1 VFRKQADDP
10 SGRLA
15 PGPIWGPYP
24 MRASHLRR
32 GLADAW
38 RDRLSALDGRRGRG
52 AALDVLRRAQTI
64 DQGGQPLDA
73 LRSSAAGGRMPRL
86 DALALA
92 CVAARRTL
100 GLDPYPSQ
108 VQAAA
113 TMLDGGLAE
122 LATGEGKTLAL
133 ALAAAAQALD
143 GTPVHVVSVNDYLV
157 ERDAMG
163 LAPLYQA
170 LGLSV
175 DRILQSDDPARRRIA
190 YRADVVY
197 STGRELMFD
206 YLRDRMAGID
216 HGGLEA
222 HAEALRDSAGAQPI
236 LRGLCCALI
245 DEADSILID
254 EATLPCI
261 LAVPVSAQEAA
272 FTAEA
277 IRLARLLWQGRD
289 YLLDAQAG
297 SVRLTDAGAT
307 RLRELTG
314 VEGPDSDASL
324 SENAQ
329 PDPEQV
335 SWRLERIRH
344 DRIGMALAALHC
356 YQRDR
361 DYLVHQ
367 GRVEIVDRHTGRIA
381 SGRTWSRGLH
391 QMIEIKEGVELTAPH
406 ETASRIAAQQFFA
419 RYWRIGGLSATLR
432 EARHELASTYGLVVT
447 PIAPRHR
454 SRRRDLGT
462 RLFPTTESL
471 HTAVLDR
478 TRSLAADGRPVL
490 VATRDVAESE
500 QLAAAL
506 RAEGIE
512 PTVLNARH
520 DREEA
525 DIVAKAG
532 IAGRVTIATNMAG
545 RGTDIALDAAAIAAG
560 GLAMVATCLQP
571 SRRLDRQLQGRSGR
585 RGEPGTVE
593 TLASVDAPL
602 AGANN
607 GRWPL
612 TGRLAT
618 LVASR
623 FAPRLLRAIQR
634 SEEKKSF
641 HERRRLYEQDV
652 GRERSHVLGHIDE

>member
-1 VFRKQADDP
+1 
-10 SGRLA
+10 
-15 PGPIWGPYP
+15 

-52 AALDVLRRAQTI
+52 AALDVLHRAQTI
-64 DQGGQPLDA
+64 DQDGQPLDA

-175 DRILQSDDPARRRIA
+175 GRISQSDDPARRRIA

-222 HAEALRDSAGAQPI
+222 HAEALRDSAEAKPI

-361 DYLVHQ
+361 DYLVHE
-367 GRVEIVDRHTGRIA
+367 GRIEIVDRHTGRIA

-545 RGTDIALDAAAIAAG
+545 RGTDIALDAAAVAAG

>member
-1 VFRKQADDP
+1 
-10 SGRLA
+10 
-15 PGPIWGPYP
+15 
-24 MRASHLRR
+24 M
-32 GLADAW
+32 
-38 RDRLSALDGRRGRG
+38 
-52 AALDVLRRAQTI
+52 
-64 DQGGQPLDA
+64 
-73 LRSSAAGGRMPRL
+73 
-86 DALALA
+86 
-92 CVAARRTL
+92 
-100 GLDPYPSQ
+100 
-108 VQAAA
+108 
-113 TMLDGGLAE
+113 
-122 LATGEGKTLAL
+122 
-133 ALAAAAQALD
+133 
-143 GTPVHVVSVNDYLV
+143 
-157 ERDAMG
+157 
-163 LAPLYQA
+163 
-170 LGLSV
+170 
-175 DRILQSDDPARRRIA
+175 
-190 YRADVVY
+190 
-197 STGRELMFD
+197 
-206 YLRDRMAGID
+206 
-216 HGGLEA
+216 
-222 HAEALRDSAGAQPI
+222 
-236 LRGLCCALI
+236 
-245 DEADSILID
+245 
-254 EATLPCI
+254 
-261 LAVPVSAQEAA
+261 PVSAQEAA

-314 VEGPDSDASL
+314 VEGPDSDASQFD
-324 SENAQ
+324 NAQ
-329 PDPEQV
+329 PDPEQA

-361 DYLVHQ
+361 DYLVHE

-432 EARHELASTYGLVVT
+432 EARHELASTYGLSVT
-447 PIAPRHR
+447 PIAPRHH

-462 RLFPTTESL
+462 RFFPNTESL
-471 HTAVLDR
+471 HAAVLDR
-478 TRSLAADGRPVL
+478 TRTLAGERRPVL

-512 PTVLNARH
+512 STVLNARH

-545 RGTDIALDAAAIAAG
+545 RGTDIALDAEAIAAG
-560 GLAMVATCLQP
+560 GLAMVATCVQP

-593 TLASVDAPL
+593 TLASVEAPI
-602 AGANN
+602 AGVSN
-607 GRWPL
+607 GRPPL
-612 TGRLAT
+612 TSRLAT

-652 GRERSHVLGHIDE
+652 GRERSHALGHIDE

>member
-1 VFRKQADDP
+1 
-10 SGRLA
+10 
-15 PGPIWGPYP
+15 

-52 AALDVLRRAQTI
+52 AALAVLHRAQTI
-64 DQGGQPLDA
+64 DHDGQPLDA
-73 LRSSAAGGRMPRL
+73 PRSSAAGGRMPRL

-92 CVAARRTL
+92 CVAARRKL

-157 ERDAMG
+157 ERDAVG
-163 LAPLYQA
+163 LSPLYQA

-175 DRILQSDDPARRRIA
+175 DRVLQSDDPARRRIA

-222 HAEALRDSAGAQPI
+222 HAEALRDSAGAKPL

-261 LAVPVSAQEAA
+261 LAMPVSAQEAA

-314 VEGPDSDASL
+314 VEGPDSDASQFD
-324 SENAQ
+324 NAQ
-329 PDPEQV
+329 PDPEQA

-361 DYLVHQ
+361 DYLVHE

-432 EARHELASTYGLVVT
+432 EARHELASTYGLSVT
-447 PIAPRHR
+447 PIAPRHH

-462 RLFPTTESL
+462 RFFPNTESL
-471 HTAVLDR
+471 HAAVLDR
-478 TRSLAADGRPVL
+478 TRTLAGERRPVL

-512 PTVLNARH
+512 STVLNARH

-545 RGTDIALDAAAIAAG
+545 RGTDIALDAEAIAAG
-560 GLAMVATCLQP
+560 GLAMVATCVQP

-593 TLASVDAPL
+593 TLASVEAPI
-602 AGANN
+602 AGVSN
-607 GRWPL
+607 GRPPL
-612 TGRLAT
+612 TSRLAT